1 VDLSLFEMTDDA
13 VFIQLRHPATKQ
25 LLFEQMPH
33 PDHPEMTID
42 NPEAPIG
49 YRVYGAD
56 SDVFK
61 KYQNKSRNLSMN
73 AQQKRSSLTAEQ
85 IDNEVETA
93 LVACVA
99 EMVRIEWKGETL
111 TAPRDVKRSFKF
123 MPWAKEQIAEGM
135 NDRTR
140 FMPALAKS

>member
-1 VDLSLFEMTDDA
+1 MDLSIFELTDDA
-13 VFIQLRHPATKQ
+13 VFIQLRHPDTKQ

-33 PDHPEMTID
+33 PERPEQMID

-49 YRVYGAD
+49 YRVFGAD
-56 SDVFK
+56 SEVFK

-85 IDNEVETA
+85 IDNEIDAA

-99 EMVRIEWKGETL
+99 EIVRISWKGETL
-111 TAPRDVKRSFKF
+111 SAPRDVKRSFQL